1 MCACIVCVCVDYEM
15 PFFSVVCSSGFF
27 LVLCSRR
34 RTIFFFEVAR
44 EKIRSFLS
52 FLGREEEC
60 ITPKDEDKEDEEDKE
75 SKKRS
80 AESFCSRSVSRPL
93 SSSLSAGA
101 KRERESGVF
110 FSKSKSFFLS
120 RDKNSSGFLSSLSSS
135 SSWRLLQRRRRLR
148 RHFSRKTG
156 AEEGKEAL
164 ISGKASK
171 LALLRRRRRRRNNK
185 SGKRG
190 LGWLFGRRLKKVLF
204 YAKEE
209 KTHRQR

>member
-1 MCACIVCVCVDYEM
+1 MCACVLCVCD
-15 PFFSVVCSSGFF
+15 FTKCLFF
-27 LVLCSRR
+27 LLFVLQVFSLFFALW
-34 RTIFFFEVAR
+34 TNTFFEV
-44 EKIRSFLS
+44 EGKIRSFLS
-52 FLGREEEC
+52 FLCREEEC

>member
-1 MCACIVCVCVDYEM
+1 MCRLRNA
-15 PFFSVVCSSGFF
+15 FFFCCLFF
-27 LVLCSRR
+27 RFFPCFLLSLR
-34 RTIFFFEVAR
+34 RTIFFFEF
-44 EKIRSFLS
+44 EGKIRSFLS
-52 FLGREEEC
+52 FLCREEEF
-60 ITPKDEDKEDEEDKE
+60 ITLKEEDKEDKEEL
-75 SKKRS
+75 KKRR

-110 FSKSKSFFLS
+110 FSRVKVFLLLF
-120 RDKNSSGFLSSLSSS
+120 RDKNSSGFLSSL

>member
-1 MCACIVCVCVDYEM
+1 MIFRFIYMRVYCVCVCRLRNAL
-15 PFFSVVCSSGFF
+15 FSVLFCLQVFSPCDEQ
-27 LVLCSRR
+27 
-34 RTIFFFEVAR
+34 IFFFEFEAK
-44 EKIRSFLS
+44 KIRSFRS
-52 FLGREEEC
+52 FAE
-60 ITPKDEDKEDEEDKE
+60 KKNSSHWK
-75 SKKRS
+75 KKRKKKKKNWRRG
-80 AESFCSRSVSRPL
+80 EL
-93 SSSLSAGA
+93 SCFVLVPSPGLSLHLSPQAL
-101 KRERESGVF
+101 KERESGVF
-110 FSKSKSFFLS
+110 FSKSKILL

-209 KTHRQR
+209 KTHRQRWY

>member
-1 MCACIVCVCVDYEM
+1 MCRLTKCLFFLLFVLQVFSLFFALVDEQF
-15 PFFSVVCSSGFF
+15 FFSRSREKFDRSFRSF
-27 LVLCSRR
+27 AERKNASHRKTKTKKTKKTKNRR
-34 RTIFFFEVAR
+34 RGA
-44 EKIRSFLS
+44 LS
-52 FLGREEEC
+52 RFVLVPSPG
-60 ITPKDEDKEDEEDKE
+60 I
-75 SKKRS
+75 SLH
-80 AESFCSRSVSRPL
+80 L
-93 SSSLSAGA
+93 SPQAL
-101 KRERESGVF
+101 KERESGVF

>member
-1 MCACIVCVCVDYEM
+1 M
-15 PFFSVVCSSGFF
+15 PFFSVVLSSSGFF
-27 LVLCSRR
+27 LVFCARR
-34 RTIFFFEVAR
+34 RTIFFFEV
-44 EKIRSFLS
+44 EGKIRSFLS
-52 FLGREEEC
+52 FLCREEEF
-60 ITPKDEDKEDEEDKE
+60 ITLKEEDKEDKEEL
-75 SKKRS
+75 KKRR

-110 FSKSKSFFLS
+110 FSKSKILL

>member
-1 MCACIVCVCVDYEM
+1 MCRLRNA
-15 PFFSVVCSSGFF
+15 FFFCCLFF
-27 LVLCSRR
+27 RFFPCFLLSLR
-34 RTIFFFEVAR
+34 RTIFFFEF
-44 EKIRSFLS
+44 EGKIRSFLS
-52 FLGREEEC
+52 FLCREEEC
-60 ITPKDEDKEDEEDKE
+60 ITLKEEEDKEDKEEL
-75 SKKRS
+75 KKRR

-110 FSKSKSFFLS
+110 FSKSKILL

>member
-1 MCACIVCVCVDYEM
+1 M

-27 LVLCSRR
+27 LVFCSLYDEQ
-34 RTIFFFEVAR
+34 FFFSSSR
-44 EKIRSFLS
+44 EKFDRSFRS
-52 FLGREEEC
+52 FAER
-60 ITPKDEDKEDEEDKE
+60 KN
-75 SKKRS
+75 SSHWKKKTKKTKKNWRRG
-80 AESFCSRSVSRPL
+80 ELSRSVLVPSPGL
-93 SSSLSAGA
+93 SLHLSPQAL
-101 KRERESGVF
+101 KERESGVF
-110 FSKSKSFFLS
+110 FSKSKILL

-209 KTHRQR
+209 KTHRQRWY

>member
-1 MCACIVCVCVDYEM
+1 MCVWTTRCLFFLLFVLQVFLRSRRGQF
-15 PFFSVVCSSGFF
+15 FFSSS
-27 LVLCSRR
+27 
-34 RTIFFFEVAR
+34 R
-44 EKIRSFLS
+44 EKFDRSFRS
-52 FLGREEEC
+52 FAER
-60 ITPKDEDKEDEEDKE
+60 KNA
-75 SKKRS
+75 SHWKKKKTKKTKKNWRRG
-80 AESFCSRSVSRPL
+80 ELSRSVLVPSPGL
-93 SSSLSAGA
+93 SLHLSPQAL
-101 KRERESGVF
+101 KERERVVF
-110 FSKSKSFFLS
+110 FFQRVKVFLV

-209 KTHRQR
+209 KTHRQRWY

>member
-1 MCACIVCVCVDYEM
+1 M

-27 LVLCSRR
+27 LVFCSRR
-34 RTIFFFEVAR
+34 RTIFFFEV
-44 EKIRSFLS
+44 EGKIRSFLS
-52 FLGREEEC
+52 FLCREEEC
-60 ITPKDEDKEDEEDKE
+60 ITPKDEDKEEDEEDKE

-80 AESFCSRSVSRPL
+80 AESFCSRSVSRSL

>member
-1 MCACIVCVCVDYEM
+1 MCVCRLRNA
-15 PFFSVVCSSGFF
+15 FFFCCLFF
-27 LVLCSRR
+27 RFFPCFLLSLR
-34 RTIFFFEVAR
+34 RTIFFFEF
-44 EKIRSFLS
+44 EGKIRSFLS
-52 FLGREEEC
+52 FLCREEEF
-60 ITPKDEDKEDEEDKE
+60 ITLKEEDKEDKEEL
-75 SKKRS
+75 KKRR

>member
-1 MCACIVCVCVDYEM
+1 MCVCRLRNA
-15 PFFSVVCSSGFF
+15 FFFCCLFF
-27 LVLCSRR
+27 RFFPCFLLSR
-34 RTIFFFEVAR
+34 RTIFFFEF
-44 EKIRSFLS
+44 EGKIRSFLS
-52 FLGREEEC
+52 FLCREEEF
-60 ITPKDEDKEDEEDKE
+60 ITLKEEDKEDKEEL
-75 SKKRS
+75 KKRR

-110 FSKSKSFFLS
+110 FSKSKILL

-156 AEEGKEAL
+156 AGEGKEAL

>member
-1 MCACIVCVCVDYEM
+1 MCVCRLRNA
-15 PFFSVVCSSGFF
+15 FFFCCLFF
-27 LVLCSRR
+27 RFFPCFLLSLR
-34 RTIFFFEVAR
+34 RTIFFFEF
-44 EKIRSFLS
+44 EGKIRSFLS
-52 FLGREEEC
+52 FLCRAEEF
-60 ITPKDEDKEDEEDKE
+60 ITLKEEDKEDKEEL
-75 SKKRS
+75 KKRR

-101 KRERESGVF
+101 KREREWCF
-110 FSKSKSFFLS
+110 FSKSKILL

>member
-1 MCACIVCVCVDYEM
+1 M

-27 LVLCSRR
+27 LVFCSRR
-34 RTIFFFEVAR
+34 RTIFFFEV
-44 EKIRSFLS
+44 EGKIRSFLS
-52 FLGREEEC
+52 FLCREEEC
-60 ITPKDEDKEDEEDKE
+60 ITPKDEDKE

-156 AEEGKEAL
+156 AEEEKEAL

>member
-1 MCACIVCVCVDYEM
+1 MCVCRLRNA
-15 PFFSVVCSSGFF
+15 FFFCCLFF
-27 LVLCSRR
+27 RFFPCFLLSLR
-34 RTIFFFEVAR
+34 RTIFFFEF
-44 EKIRSFLS
+44 EGKIRSFLS
-52 FLGREEEC
+52 FLCREEEC
-60 ITPKDEDKEDEEDKE
+60 ITLKEEEDKEDKEEL
-75 SKKRS
+75 KKRR

-110 FSKSKSFFLS
+110 FSKSKILL

-190 LGWLFGRRLKKVLF
+190 LGWLFGRRLKKLLF
-204 YAKEE
+204 CAKEE
-209 KTHRQR
+209 KTHRQRY